1 MLLSKDSIDEL
12 LEELFKTQPD
22 KIRDIK
28 MINVT
33 DIKVTLEKL
42 NKNILGQK
50 SLKQMP

>member
-12 LEELFKTQPD
+12 LEELFKTQSD

-42 NKNILGQK
+42 NKNILRQK
-50 SLKQMP
+50 SLKQVP